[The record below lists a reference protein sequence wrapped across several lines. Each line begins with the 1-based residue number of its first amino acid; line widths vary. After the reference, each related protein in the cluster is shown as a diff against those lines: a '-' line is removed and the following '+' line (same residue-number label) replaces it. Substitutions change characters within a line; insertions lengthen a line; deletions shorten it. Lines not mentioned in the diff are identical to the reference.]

1 MKNIMIPEDVFY
13 NLVKYFLFDDEKL
26 HDEIKT
32 ELENKLNKLVE
43 RELYSTYCTAAT
55 PVARDN
61 ARKTKKKKKKISGCQ
76 GNTGGF

>member
-1 MKNIMIPEDVFY
+1 MKNIMIPEEVFY

-55 PVARDN
+55 PAEREMQGKN
-61 ARKTKKKKKKISGCQ
+61 IWMPKEYRKLLDGEI
-76 GNTGGF
+76 

>member
-1 MKNIMIPEDVFY
+1 MIPEEVFY

-55 PVARDN
+55 PAR
-61 ARKTKKKKKKISGCQ
+61 T
-76 GNTGGF
+76 

>member
-1 MKNIMIPEDVFY
+1 M
-13 NLVKYFLFDDEKL
+13 FDDEKL

-55 PVARDN
+55 PAEREN
-61 ARKTKKKKKKISGCQ
+61 ARKNIWMPREYRRLLDGDI
-76 GNTGGF
+76 

>member
-1 MKNIMIPEDVFY
+1 MKNIKIPEEVFY

-55 PVARDN
+55 PAEREN
-61 ARKTKKKKKKISGCQ
+61 ARKKYLDAKGIPEA
-76 GNTGGF
+76 FRW